1 MVVLKRKLISYIFIS
16 VLFFSNFSLCGQ
28 IYDYETEIFLN
39 KLILDIKAVN
49 KFNKNIKLHIIKDDN
64 PNAFVIP
71 KNKLIVSSGLIEQS
85 PDYVS
90 LLAVLAHEIAHLE
103 HFHLEKRK
111 DTL

>member
-16 VLFFSNFSLCGQ
+16 VLFFSNCSLCGQ

-90 LLAVLAHEIAHLE
+90 LLAVLAHEVGHLE
-103 HFHLEKRK
+103 YFHL
-111 DTL
+111 TIST